1 LLIIEKVSE
10 IAANTKEALITGEKL
25 AEEQL
30 TAAIEIIKG

>member
-25 AEEQL
+25 AEEKL

>member
-1 LLIIEKVSE
+1 LFVIEKVSE
-10 IAANTKEALITGEKL
+10 IAANTKEALIIGEKL